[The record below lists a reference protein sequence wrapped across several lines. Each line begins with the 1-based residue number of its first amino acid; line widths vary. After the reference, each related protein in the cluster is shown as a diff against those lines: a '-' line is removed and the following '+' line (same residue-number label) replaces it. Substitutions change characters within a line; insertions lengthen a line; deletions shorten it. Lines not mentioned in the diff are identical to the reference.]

1 MTKKC
6 LIIPAAGLSSRHPP
20 NKLLLDLEGM
30 TAIERTVSTFIDF
43 PLDIYVITGYQSDKT
58 SALLNR
64 KFGDLI
70 TVIDN
75 PHYELGMS
83 SSIKAALRVLNREY
97 SYFGICPGDKPFIL
111 PATVAKML
119 DALDRELPWLAA
131 PFYHDRMGHP
141 CFFAAGLKPG
151 LLAVTGDMGGR
162 EIIRNYPDRLLKIRV
177 NDEGIIM
184 DLDRYLDGS
193 HVR

>member
-1 MTKKC
+1 MPEKC
-6 LIIPAAGLSSRHPP
+6 IIIPAAGLSSRHPP

-43 PLDIYVITGYQSDKT
+43 PLDIYVVTGYQGEKT
-58 SALLNR
+58 ASLLR
-64 KFGDLI
+64 KKFGDLI

-75 PHYELGMS
+75 PHYELGLS
-83 SSIKAALRVLNREY
+83 SSIKAALRVLNRDY
-97 SYFGICPGDKPFIL
+97 SYLGICPGDKPFIL
-111 PATVAKML
+111 SATVAKML
-119 DALDRELPWLAA
+119 DALDRELPLLAA
-131 PFYHDRMGHP
+131 PIYHDRLGHP
-141 CFFAAGLKPG
+141 CFFAAELKPE
-151 LLAVTGDMGGR
+151 LLAVTGDIGGR
-162 EIIRNYPDRLLKIRV
+162 EIIRNYPDRLLKIPL